1 MILAMA
7 PCFDPETG
15 QAAQADAPEIASNIL
30 KITADTPTAA
40 LTGKSDTDMVE
51 LPSGRQ
57 LRMGDLRRF
66 SKKAAEL
73 KSSEARKKPMPQVFK
88 MTPAAKG
95 FAIKT
100 GSDLSEALKRPD
112 SETVE
117 LPSGRRATVGQI
129 RLLQPYLE
137 KRLGHKLARTQGPA
151 GAKGD
156 ALKVQASMDKTYWKT
171 ILQKPD
177 STVLE
182 APDGTR
188 ITVGDL
194 KQALAT
200 FNAAQSPSP
209 RISR

>member
-1 MILAMA
+1 MLAMA
-7 PCFDPETG
+7 VCFDSVNAH
-15 QAAQADAPEIASNIL
+15 AAEGNAVAPASNIL
-30 KITADTPTAA
+30 KITADTPAAA
-40 LTGKSDTDMVE
+40 LTGKSDNDLVE
-51 LPSGRQ
+51 LPSGRK
-57 LRMGDLRRF
+57 LRMGDLRQF

-73 KSSEARKKPMPQVFK
+73 KSAEARKKPMPQVFK
-88 MTPAAKG
+88 MKPGAKG

-100 GSDLSEALKRPD
+100 GSDLSQALKRPD

-137 KRLGHKLARTQGPA
+137 KRLGHKLAQTRGP
-151 GAKGD
+151 GAKGEV
-156 ALKVQASMDKTYWKT
+156 LKVQASRDKTYWKT

-194 KQALAT
+194 KQTLAT
-200 FNAAQSPSP
+200 YNTARSASP
-209 RISR
+209 RISK